1 VNTRLVLPGARGIAC
16 WDGSETQGALLGR
29 ADAALYEA
37 KRSGRNLSVI
47 G

>member
-1 VNTRLVLPGARGIAC
+1 VYPHPGISSPDDLV
-16 WDGSETQGALLGR
+16 GR

-37 KRSGRNLSVI
+37 KASGRNMVCV